1 MFNFIL
7 LIEINLISNQKN
19 PPKSNLNF
27 SIIIAAKNEEEN
39 LPALINSLNGLNY
52 PKEKFEIVM
61 VDDNSSDNTFNTAK
75 KLTINFENF
84 TVYKVKEKK
93 LLGKKGA
100 LTFGISKAKNPYI
113 MITDADCLP
122 NPDWLNIYSG
132 AFSKGYDFIFGIS
145 PFKQNN
151 FLVNKISCFENLR
164 NSILTFAASK
174 LGIPYSASARNFGF
188 RKSAFQKIDGY
199 KNTVETL
206 SGDDDLLL
214 REAVKNGFKIGAIIS
229 KDALVISSAKNAFKE
244 YFIQKSR
251 HTKTSLHYL
260 LRHKIFLGVWHIINI
275 FFLVSIFLSFINSV
289 FIWLFILKILIDT
302 TVILMVQKK
311 FNYKFKFFEIVYL
324 QIFYELFLIV
334 NFLGAIFRK
343 EQWK

>member
-1 MFNFIL
+1 M
-7 LIEINLISNQKN
+7 
-19 PPKSNLNF
+19 
-27 SIIIAAKNEEEN
+27 
-39 LPALINSLNGLNY
+39 
-52 PKEKFEIVM
+52 
-61 VDDNSSDNTFNTAK
+61 
-75 KLTINFENF
+75 
-84 TVYKVKEKK
+84 
-93 LLGKKGA
+93 
-100 LTFGISKAKNPYI
+100 
-113 MITDADCLP
+113 
-122 NPDWLNIYSG
+122 
-132 AFSKGYDFIFGIS
+132 
-145 PFKQNN
+145 
-151 FLVNKISCFENLR
+151 R

-229 KDALVISSAKNAFKE
+229 KDALVISSAKNTFKE

-260 LRHKIFLGVWHIINI
+260 LRHKIFLGVWHIINL

-289 FIWLFILKILIDT
+289 FIWPFILKILIDT

-311 FNYKFKFFEIVYL
+311 FNYKFKFFEIIYL
-324 QIFYELFLIV
+324 QILYEAFLII
-334 NFLGAIFRK
+334 NFLGALFRK
-343 EQWK
+343 ERWT